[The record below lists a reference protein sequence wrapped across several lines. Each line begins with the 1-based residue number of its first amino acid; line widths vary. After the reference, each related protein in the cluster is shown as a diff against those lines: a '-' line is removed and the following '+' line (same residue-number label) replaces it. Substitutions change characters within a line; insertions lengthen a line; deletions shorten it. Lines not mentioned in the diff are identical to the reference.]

1 MAKRKAES
9 EPTFEEALNE
19 LEELVR
25 EMEEG
30 SLDLDK
36 ALARFERGI
45 VLSRICAQKLDQAE
59 KKIDVL
65 ICSETGELSLKP
77 VKFTEELDE

>member
-1 MAKRKAES
+1 MAKKKAES

-25 EMEEG
+25 EMEDG

-36 ALARFERGI
+36 ALTRFERGI
-45 VLSRICAQKLDQAE
+45 VLSRICSQKLDQAE
-59 KKIDVL
+59 KKIDL
-65 ICSETGELSLKP
+65 LMCNEKGEISLKP
-77 VKFTEELDE
+77 LKFTEDLDE

>member
-1 MAKRKAES
+1 MTKRKAEI

-30 SLDLDK
+30 SLDLEM
-36 ALARFERGI
+36 ALSRFERGI
-45 VLSRICAQKLDQAE
+45 VLSRICTQKLNQAE
-59 KKIDVL
+59 KKIDIL
-65 ICSETGELSLKP
+65 MCSANGEISLEP
-77 VKFTEELDE
+77 VKFTEDLDE